1 MAAPFQNFQNQAGN
15 TTLLTNPYGAT
26 RISDLITVPA
36 FRNYVA
42 EAIYERSALVRSG
55 AVVRNAAL
63 DARAGGVKVEVPTWR
78 PIDPQE
84 VKIDDSNTWGG
95 GGGQAGQGYLVPQR
109 LTAGKQIAP
118 ILHRGFA
125 YSASTLSQ
133 LSSGEDPLGFMRTQL
148 ADAINKLKEKTLFNQ
163 LAGLFGATG
172 GSAPLLP
179 NSTDVAGDVAPG
191 TLTAANYLSVASA
204 IAAKAKLGERASRL
218 NIIAMPSAVYF
229 YLQQTGMLTFSSD
242 SLSSG
247 NQIKWG
253 GGGVGVTNDQ
263 VAWFAGMQVIV
274 TDNLVGEGFD
284 ASPTAGNALKYPV
297 YMFAS
302 GAVMEGV
309 QQELTIE
316 ADRNVLSL
324 QDVVSVHQHYGYHL
338 AGTSYTGTDNP
349 SDTDLKASSNW
360 ALVYTKPQMIDAVRL
375 FVNTPFGGVSP

>member
-1 MAAPFQNFQNQAGN
+1 MAAPFQNYQNQGGSA
-15 TTLLTNPYGAT
+15 TLLTNPYGAT
-26 RISDLITVPA
+26 RITDLITVPA

-84 VKIDDSNTWGG
+84 VRIDDSNNWGG
-95 GGGQAGQGYLVPQR
+95 GGGQAAQGFLVPQR

-148 ADAINKLKEKTLFNQ
+148 ADAINKLKEKTLFTQ

-172 GSAPLLP
+172 GTAPLLP

-191 TLTAANYLSVASA
+191 AMTGANYLSVASA

-247 NQIKWG
+247 QGIKWG

-274 TDNLVGEGFD
+274 TDNLVGENFD
-284 ASPTAGNALKYPV
+284 STPTAGNALKYPV

-316 ADRNVLSL
+316 ADRNILSL
-324 QDVVSVHQHYGYHL
+324 QDVVSVHQHYGYHI
-338 AGTSYTGTDNP
+338 AGTSYTGVDNP
-349 SDTDLKASSNW
+349 DDTALKTSSNW
-360 ALVYTKPQMIDAVRL
+360 GLVYTKPQMVDAVRL